1 MLQLRVFFG
10 LPSSSLADNAD
21 RLSLFYK
28 HGVLAAGFLAQEE
41 ESLTSFAVSQRKNPA
56 LHPFLP

>member
-41 ESLTSFAVSQRKNPA
+41 EVLNLLRS
-56 LHPFLP
+56 